1 MVIYSTSHKDNYIS
15 GWYIKGGRQSLW
27 RISKALCRTSPSMW
41 TYLSSLSLPAGKH
54 WLSWACSV
62 TGHRCHWEEQ
72 LDPLK
77 EQAGKAQ
84 AWDTGIQSHRKLCTI
99 AGESSGPH
107 IERLVSGPA
116 MPLPALSKS
125 PPLLESRYAL
135 GQDDTQLLALSPR
148 RILWMLWT
156 SRTNFSESKS
166 GGSVWQLSEI
176 LRAKWQGV
184 RTQGCPGVT
193 DFQDS
198 VPP

>member
-1 MVIYSTSHKDNYIS
+1 MSDLSIHVDLFVIPLATSWQTLTQLGLLSDWS
-15 GWYIKGGRQSLW
+15 PLPLGG
-27 RISKALCRTSPSMW
+27 T
-41 TYLSSLSLPAGKH
+41 AG
-54 WLSWACSV
+54 SAE
-62 TGHRCHWEEQ
+62 GA
-72 LDPLK
+72 
-77 EQAGKAQ
+77 AGKAQ